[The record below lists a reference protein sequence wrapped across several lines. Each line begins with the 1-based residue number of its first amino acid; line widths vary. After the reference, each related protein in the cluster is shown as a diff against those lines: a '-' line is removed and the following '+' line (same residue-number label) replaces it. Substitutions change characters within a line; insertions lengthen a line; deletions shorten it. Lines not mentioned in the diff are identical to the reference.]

1 MRSILSFLRTTI
13 IGGLVFLLPLVLVG
27 WLLGKAFG
35 IARKLTAGIDRLVP
49 ADFAGREIIAIA
61 VAILAMLLVA
71 FLAGLAARTRWGQAV
86 VGWFENSLVGSLPQF
101 SVARGLIGSIE
112 ADSAHQVGV
121 VLVPTD
127 AGWQLAFE
135 FEKASGDWLTL
146 FIPGAPEWRSGTVVF
161 AERRNV
167 RPLAI
172 SFTQAIAL
180 MRKLGAGS
188 DELIRQ
194 LAAAKS

>member
-1 MRSILSFLRTTI
+1 MRSILSFVRTTMV
-13 IGGLVFLLPLVLVG
+13 GGLVFLLPVVLIG
-27 WLLGKAFG
+27 WLLAKAFG
-35 IARKLTAGIDRLVP
+35 IAHKLTSSIGELVP
-49 ADFAGREIIAIA
+49 GTLISHEIVA
-61 VAILAMLLVA
+61 VAAAILAMLLVA

-127 AGWQLAFE
+127 AGWQIAFE
-135 FEKASGDWLTL
+135 FERTSGDWLTL
-146 FIPGAPEWRSGTVVF
+146 FVPGAPEWRSGTVVF

-167 RPLAI
+167 RPLAL

-188 DELIRQ
+188 EELRRQ
-194 LAAAKS
+194 LAASES